1 MRQELK
7 APDVHEYR
15 EKSVEP
21 FEANAP
27 EPSTFVDFML
37 YLRVVARRRWVI
49 LLTIALAALAA
60 GLYTL
65 RQPKVYQ
72 ATASLI
78 IDASAPRYLDN
89 NQMPEVVE
97 SGTGTYW
104 YNKEHYETQY
114 KVIVSRAVS
123 KRVVEKLGL
132 DSDLVF
138 LGLTKIT
145 DPTALKAALPVV
157 DATALLQSKIKV
169 QPVKESRLVYVVI
182 EDQDADRAALLANE
196 VTQAYIAENLALKLR
211 TTETASQWLEERLTD
226 YEAKTK
232 QTELAVYQFKKDA
245 DMLTTSLEDRQS
257 MVSQRL
263 NSFNLALT
271 EVRTKLA
278 GLRARVAAIH
288 ALRDAATNEDGH
300 WAEGLAAAED
310 NLLIHQLKV
319 RYASQK
325 GECAELQQRY
335 LSDHPKLAACLDKL
349 RSTKQD
355 LVHELTNIVRA
366 AETDLSEGLAREKN
380 LAALLNETKA
390 EAFEVNKKQIEFDRL
405 KREADNNQ
413 RLYDVVLK
421 REKDIELSGLLR
433 TSNVRVLDPARP
445 NNVPV
450 RPNVQAAFVVALL
463 LGSIIGVGF
472 AFALERVSDT
482 ISSQV
487 EVEEKLG
494 LPFLG
499 IMPLIPD
506 EGNPA
511 LFDLHIHRQPKS
523 YVAECCRAIR
533 TNLLFMSPDKP
544 FKTLLVTSSGPQEGK
559 STSTVGLGVAL
570 AQSGDRVLIVDTDM
584 RRPRIHKV
592 FGMPN
597 DKGVSSVIV
606 GEESLDSVVK
616 TTEVHNLFVLP
627 CGPIPPNPA
636 ELLHTKAF
644 KELLTAVSSKF
655 DRIILDSPPIG
666 ALTDAVVLST
676 EVDGVVLVLK
686 AGKTPR
692 EAVKRATRLLLGVK
706 AKLFGVILNKVD
718 PSDPH
723 SGGYFYAYRQHDYYY
738 RGAEDKLVS

>member
-1 MRQELK
+1 
-7 APDVHEYR
+7 
-15 EKSVEP
+15 VEA
-21 FEANAP
+21 FETSAP
-27 EPSTFVDFML
+27 EPTTFVDFMV
-37 YLRVVARRRWVI
+37 YLRVLVRRRWLI
-49 LLTIALAALAA
+49 LLTIAVTVSAA

-65 RQPKVYQ
+65 RQPKMYQ

-78 IDASAPRYLDN
+78 IDSSAPRFLDN
-89 NQMPEVVE
+89 TQVPEVVDT
-97 SGTGTYW
+97 GTGTWW

-132 DSDLVF
+132 DTDLAF
-138 LGLTKIT
+138 LGLNKVK
-145 DPTALKAALPVV
+145 DPNVLKAALARA
-157 DATALLQSKIKV
+157 DATAVLQFKIKV

-182 EDQDADRAALLANE
+182 EDEDPDRAALLANE

-211 TTETASQWLEERLTD
+211 TTETASQWLEERLAD
-226 YEAKTK
+226 YQVKTK

-271 EVRTKLA
+271 EVKTKLA
-278 GLRARVAAIH
+278 GLRAKVDAIH
-288 ALRDAATNEDGH
+288 KLRDAARDDDGY
-300 WAEGLAAAED
+300 WAEGLAVAEG
-310 NLLIHQLKV
+310 NLLIHQLKL
-319 RYASQK
+319 RYATQK
-325 GECAELQQRY
+325 DECAELQQRY
-335 LSDHPKLAACLDKL
+335 FSGHPKLGACMDKL
-349 RSTKQD
+349 QSTKQD
-355 LVHELTNIVRA
+355 LIHELGNLVRA
-366 AETDLSEGLAREKN
+366 ADTELSEALAKERN
-380 LAALLNETKA
+380 LADLLNETKA

-405 KREADNNQ
+405 KREAENNQ

-450 RPNVQAAFVVALL
+450 RPNVKAALVIALM
-463 LGSIIGVGF
+463 LGSVFGVGF
-472 AFALERVSDT
+472 AFALERINDT
-482 ISSQV
+482 ISSQA

-499 IMPLIPD
+499 IMPLIPN
-506 EGNPA
+506 EGDPA
-511 LFDLHIHRQPKS
+511 LCDLHIHRQPKS

-544 FKTLLVTSSGPQEGK
+544 FRTLLVCSSGPQEGK

-584 RRPRIHKV
+584 RRPRIHNV
-592 FGMPN
+592 FRVPN
-597 DKGVSSVIV
+597 DHGVSSVIV
-606 GEESLDSVVK
+606 GEESLDSVIK
-616 TTEVHNLFVLP
+616 STEVPNLFVLP

-644 KELLTAVSSKF
+644 KELLSAVSSKF
-655 DRIILDSPPIG
+655 DRVILDSPPIG

-676 EVDGVVLVLK
+676 EVDGVVMVLK

-692 EAVKRATRLLLGVK
+692 EAVKRAARLLGGVN

-723 SGGYFYAYRQHDYYY
+723 SGGYFYAYRQHGYYY
-738 RGAEDKLVS
+738 GRAEDKLAS

>member
-1 MRQELK
+1 
-7 APDVHEYR
+7 
-15 EKSVEP
+15 VEA
-21 FEANAP
+21 FETSAP
-27 EPSTFVDFML
+27 EPTTFVDFMV
-37 YLRVVARRRWVI
+37 YLRVLVRRRWLI
-49 LLTIALAALAA
+49 LLTIAVAVLAA
-60 GLYTL
+60 GFHTL
-65 RQPKVYQ
+65 RQSKVYQ

-78 IDASAPRYLDN
+78 IDNTAPHYLDN
-89 NQMPEVVE
+89 NQLQEVVD

-104 YNKEHYETQY
+104 FNKEHYETQY

-132 DSDLVF
+132 DTDLAF
-138 LGLTKIT
+138 LGLNKIK
-145 DPTALKAALPVV
+145 DPNVLKPALARA
-157 DATALLQSKIKV
+157 DATAVLQSKIKV
-169 QPVKESRLVYVVI
+169 QPVKESRLVYVVL
-182 EDQDADRAALLANE
+182 EDEDPDRAALLANE

-232 QTELAVYQFKKDA
+232 QTELAVFQFKKDA

-263 NSFNLALT
+263 NAFNLALT
-271 EVRTKLA
+271 EVKTKLA
-278 GLRARVAAIH
+278 GLRAKVDAIH
-288 ALRDAATNEDGH
+288 KLRDAARDDDGH
-300 WAEGLAAAED
+300 WAEGVGAAAD

-319 RYASQK
+319 RYATQK
-325 GECAELQQRY
+325 DECAELQQRY
-335 LSDHPKLAACLDKL
+335 LSGHPKLAACMDKL
-349 RSTKQD
+349 QSTKQD
-355 LVHELTNIVRA
+355 LVHELANLVRA
-366 AETDLSEGLAREKN
+366 SETELSEALAKERN
-380 LAALLNETKA
+380 LADLLNETKA

-405 KREADNNQ
+405 KREAENNQ

-445 NNVPV
+445 NTVPV
-450 RPNVQAAFVVALL
+450 RPNAKAAFGIALF
-463 LGSIIGVGF
+463 LGLIMGVCF
-472 AFALERVSDT
+472 AFALERVHDT

-499 IMPLIPD
+499 IMPLIPGG
-506 EGNPA
+506 ENSA
-511 LFDLHIHRQPKS
+511 LCDLHVHRQPKS

-544 FKTLLVTSSGPQEGK
+544 FRTLLVCSSGPQEGK
-559 STSTVGLGVAL
+559 STATVSLGVTL

-584 RRPRIHKV
+584 RRPRIHNV
-592 FGMPN
+592 FGVPN
-597 DKGVSSVIV
+597 ERGISSVIV
-606 GEESLDSVVK
+606 GEESLDSVIK
-616 TTEVHNLFVLP
+616 STEVPDLFVLP

-644 KELLTAVSSKF
+644 KEFLVAVSSRF
-655 DRIILDSPPIG
+655 DRVILDSPPIG

-676 EVDGVVLVLK
+676 EVDGVVMVLK
-686 AGKTPR
+686 AAKTPR
-692 EAVKRATRLLLGVK
+692 EAVKRAARLLAGVK

-718 PSDPH
+718 PNDLQSR
-723 SGGYFYAYRQHDYYY
+723 GYFYAYRQNDYYY
-738 RGAEDKLVS
+738 GPAENKVAS